1 VDGFH
6 ILHKWSGGHGG
17 VAYQEMEFQEM
28 DVDGQGI
35 TEAGGSNDDKIFV
48 IIRGTHDDKNNYF
61 LFSIRLVNVEQVFS
75 RVGQLLEANLA
86 PDTLTDMVS
95 IMVNKLVYKPSVKD
109 IKQKRLSHG
118 PDNPEHSDQESDSD
132 G

>member
-1 VDGFH
+1 MG
-6 ILHKWSGGHGG
+6 
-17 VAYQEMEFQEM
+17 
-28 DVDGQGI
+28 VDGQGI

-48 IIRGTHDDKNNYF
+48 IIRGTNDDKNNYF

-75 RVGQLLEANLA
+75 RVGQLLETNLG

-109 IKQKRLSHG
+109 IMDKYYEMFGGK
-118 PDNPEHSDQESDSD
+118 N
-132 G
+132 